1 MAGTFFCQCPRG
13 YSKVDTEC
21 IDINECR
28 FNQCQHSC
36 VNSPGSFT
44 CQCEGGFTLGQD
56 RRSCVDVDECT
67 MGEPCDQRCLNTY
80 GSFLCRC
87 SDGYQLS
94 PDKLT
99 CTDIDECSFSD
110 YLCHHQCVN
119 QPGTFS
125 CICPD
130 GYKLLGTRI
139 CQDVNECETGQHQCS
154 EQQLCTNLYGSFRCV
169 DKNRCLSPYIQLSDS
184 RCVCRAGVPGCGEL
198 PASIV
203 YRYMSVTSERS
214 VPTDI
219 FHVQATSIYPG
230 THNTFRI
237 KAGDDQG
244 EFYIRQINN
253 ISAMLVLVKDVPGP
267 REFVLDLE
275 MATVNP
281 LMSHQSSSI
290 LRLTIYVGAFPF

>member
-1 MAGTFFCQCPRG
+1 CYTHTDVDECELETHDCQPSQVCVNMAGTFFCQCPRG

-119 QPGTFS
+119 QPGSFS
-125 CICPD
+125 CICPILD
-130 GYKLLGTRI
+130 TDAWEPAYVQTT
-139 CQDVNECETGQHQCS
+139 VT
-154 EQQLCTNLYGSFRCV
+154 
-169 DKNRCLSPYIQLSDS
+169 
-184 RCVCRAGVPGCGEL
+184 